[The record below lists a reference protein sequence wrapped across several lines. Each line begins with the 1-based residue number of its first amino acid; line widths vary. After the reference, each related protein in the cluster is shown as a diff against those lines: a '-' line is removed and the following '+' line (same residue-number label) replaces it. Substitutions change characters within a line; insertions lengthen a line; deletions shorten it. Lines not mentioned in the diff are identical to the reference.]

1 MVQRVR
7 VFLGVVIASPAVAR
21 AIRYELFP
29 DPDIKSNPSC
39 RTGSAYVVG
48 SVLRA
53 NYRDQTANNG
63 SCVKLDWTIGRAS
76 LNETYV
82 AHAVTDAVMIKP
94 FLPVI
99 GVSRLIDPATDVQ
112 LTFATPGYA

>member
-1 MVQRVR
+1 MQRMVQRVP

-21 AIRYELFP
+21 AIRCELFP

-82 AHAVTDAVMIKP
+82 AHALTDAVMIEP

-99 GVSRLIDPATDVQ
+99 WLIEAYRSRYRGSIL
-112 LTFATPGYA
+112 

>member
-1 MVQRVR
+1 
-7 VFLGVVIASPAVAR
+7 
-21 AIRYELFP
+21 
-29 DPDIKSNPSC
+29 
-39 RTGSAYVVG
+39 
-48 SVLRA
+48 VLRA

-82 AHAVTDAVMIKP
+82 AHALTDAVMIEP

-99 GVSRLIDPATDVQ
+99 WLIEAYRSRYRGSIL
-112 LTFATPGYA
+112 